1 MKKVKNI
8 FGKIIRVLSKIS
20 IGMASILPI
29 FIGRPCLAV
38 EEVNGGG
45 AIQSSVIGTGLM
57 NMIKDLTGTLQWIIP
72 VAGVMVI
79 LYYVFKIM
87 TGDEQDQMRYKK
99 SIVKV
104 LVCIVVS
111 IVAVTIV
118 NLITKYF

>member
-1 MKKVKNI
+1 MKSIKKI
-8 FGKIIRVLSKIS
+8 TKKLARIIGKIAFSVIS
-20 IGMASILPI
+20 LFSLLIGKSC
-29 FIGRPCLAV
+29 FAV
-38 EEVNGGG
+38 EEVSGGG

-72 VAGVMVI
+72 VAGVLVV
-79 LYYVFKIM
+79 LFYVFKIM

-99 SIVKV
+99 AIVKV
-104 LVCIVVS
+104 LICIVVS

>member
-1 MKKVKNI
+1 MRKVKEFLKNMNRIITKVLVGVIGLNI
-8 FGKIIRVLSKIS
+8 LQ
-20 IGMASILPI
+20 IGQSC
-29 FIGRPCLAV
+29 FAV
-38 EEVNGGG
+38 EEVTGGG
-45 AIQSSVIGTGLM
+45 AIQSSVIGSGLM
-57 NMIKDLTGTLQWIIP
+57 NMIKDVTGTLQWLIP

-79 LYYVFKIM
+79 LYYLFKIM

-104 LVCIVVS
+104 LVCIVIS

>member
-1 MKKVKNI
+1 MNIKKIIKRI
-8 FGKIIRVLSKIS
+8 LIIIGKIVFCIVSLFSLL
-20 IGMASILPI
+20 IGKTC
-29 FIGRPCLAV
+29 FAV
-38 EEVNGGG
+38 EEVSGGG

-72 VAGVMVI
+72 VAGVLVV

-99 SIVKV
+99 GIIKV

-111 IVAVTIV
+111 VVAVTIV